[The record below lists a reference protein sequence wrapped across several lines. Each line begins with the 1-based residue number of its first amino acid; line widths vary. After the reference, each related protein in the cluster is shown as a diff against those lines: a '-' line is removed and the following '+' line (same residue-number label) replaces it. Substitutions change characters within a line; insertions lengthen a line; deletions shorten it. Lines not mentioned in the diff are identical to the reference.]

1 MDVQAALAAIHE
13 PRRREILHL
22 VARRELAAGD
32 IHRAFDDAVTFGA
45 ISQHLKVLADAGL
58 VVMRKDGRRRLYRAR
73 LDALEPLRAWLEQ
86 MWTRALD
93 DLAHLAEA
101 EDAPRSSKG
110 SRR

>member
-1 MDVQAALAAIHE
+1 MQAALAAIHE

-22 VARRELAAGD
+22 VAKRELAAGD
-32 IHRAFDDAVTFGA
+32 IHRAFADDVTFGA

-73 LDALEPLRAWLEQ
+73 LDPLGPLRAWLDQ

-93 DLAHLAEA
+93 DLTALAEA
-101 EDAPRSSKG
+101 EDAPRSPKG